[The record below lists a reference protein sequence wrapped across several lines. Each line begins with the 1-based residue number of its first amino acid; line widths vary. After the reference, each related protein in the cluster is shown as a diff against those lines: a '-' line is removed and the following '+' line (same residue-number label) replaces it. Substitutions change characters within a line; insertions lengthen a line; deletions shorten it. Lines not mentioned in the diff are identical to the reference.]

1 MMYKPTANELK
12 ILLALKEV
20 GEAEPMRLGSKIGTG
35 SEMADY
41 LCRYLNIHGLL
52 QKSGRKTYRL
62 ALAGQAALEDAFDR
76 TLSIL
81 KQKEGD
87 ILETLAKIRL
97 P

>member
-1 MMYKPTANELK
+1 MYRPTANELK

-20 GEAEPMRLGSKIGTG
+20 VEAEPMRVGSKIGMG
-35 SEMADY
+35 SSMADY
-41 LCRYLNIHGLL
+41 LCRYLTTHSLL
-52 QKSGRKTYRL
+52 RKSGRKRYEL
-62 ALAGQAALEDAFDR
+62 APSGQKALEDAFAR

-87 ILETLAKIRL
+87 VLETLAKIRL

>member
-1 MMYKPTANELK
+1 MYKPTANELE

-20 GEAEPMRLGSKIGTG
+20 GEAEPIRLGSKIGMG
-35 SEMADY
+35 ASMADY

-62 ALAGQAALEDAFDR
+62 APAGQTALEDAFAR

-81 KQKEGD
+81 KQKEGEV
-87 ILETLAKIRL
+87 LETLAKIRL